1 MKEKNSDGITQK
13 DELYSLDKAGINYIE
28 LNITK
33 SHFYDLNNN
42 FYQLESFVNWDNGNS
57 TLITDVLLHQKP
69 NTDNNKISQQL
80 MNNIINEMASFSSL
94 GNSESIPINQFINSI
109 ESTVSLIPNLLR

>member
-1 MKEKNSDGITQK
+1 MKEKYSNGITQK
-13 DELYSLDKAGINYIE
+13 DELYSLDKAGTNYIE

-42 FYQLESFVNWDNGNS
+42 FHQLESFLNCNNGNK

-69 NTDNNKISQQL
+69 NTDNNKIPQQL
-80 MNNIINEMASFSSL
+80 MNHIINE
-94 GNSESIPINQFINSI
+94 NI
-109 ESTVSLIPNLLR
+109 

>member
-1 MKEKNSDGITQK
+1 
-13 DELYSLDKAGINYIE
+13 Y
-28 LNITK
+28 
-33 SHFYDLNNN
+33 LNNN

-94 GNSESIPINQFINSI
+94 GNSKSIPINQFINSI